1 MPGLHIQ
8 PNVVSIP
15 DDLRYVALST
25 FVRRF
30 LVIKTSAHNTFH
42 SFPSPD
48 HDFVVTRCI

>member
-30 LVIKTSAHNTFH
+30 LDIKTLAHCTFH
-42 SFPSPD
+42 SFLSLY
-48 HDFVVTRCI
+48 HGLVVTRCI